1 MIRDYFPYEYK
12 KSVFDIEY
20 EKLFELGYRALLFDL
35 DNTLVHHGDPANSE
49 IVDFFVKLHGIGF
62 KTIIVSDNCR
72 KRTEPF
78 AQCVG
83 SQCICE
89 ANKPDVKPFLSAL
102 EILGVNKSESIVIGD
117 QIFKDILG
125 ANRSGISSVMVK
137 YIKVPGE
144 KWPGLRRIAEY
155 LILSVYR
162 LTKYNHRLENLKD
175 ERE

>member
-1 MIRDYFPYEYK
+1 MIRDFFPYEYK

-35 DNTLVHHGDPANSE
+35 DNTLVHHGDPANPE
-49 IVDFFVKLHGIGF
+49 IVDFFAKLRAIGL
-62 KTIIVSDNCR
+62 KTIIISDNDCE
-72 KRTEPF
+72 RTETF
-78 AQCVG
+78 AKCVG
-83 SQCICE
+83 CQCICE
-89 ANKPDVKPFLSAL
+89 AGKPDVKPFLSAL
-102 EILGVNKSESIVIGD
+102 EILGVKNSESIVIGD

-125 ANRSGISSVMVK
+125 ANRSGILSVMVK

-144 KWPGLRRIAEY
+144 KWPGFRRIAEY